1 MRHLSDVELLG
12 ELEPTVAAN
21 LERHLSLAE
30 EWLPHE
36 WLPWSRGRDF
46 TGQAG
51 LAWAPDQSALPE
63 AVRAAFEVNLLTED
77 NLPSYH
83 HALASTFGRDRAW
96 GTWVHRWT
104 AEEARH
110 AMSLRDYLLLTRAVD
125 PVALERDR
133 MTTLQR
139 GWVSNRTEMLRS
151 LAYVTFQE
159 LATRV
164 AHRNTGRLA
173 NDPVAD
179 ALLTRIAA
187 DENLHMVFYRDLMA
201 AALAIAPEQAMEAI
215 AAELRRFEMPGT
227 GIPGFLRKS
236 LLIADAGIYDARVH
250 RDEVVAPLVKY
261 WRLADLRMT
270 GDAARRAQEMLAQH
284 LDELERIAARADERQ
299 ARLQTNPRF

>member
-1 MRHLSDVELLG
+1 MRHLSDLELLG

-21 LERHLSLAE
+21 LERHLSMAE

-46 TGQAG
+46 TGQTG

-83 HALASTFGRDRAW
+83 HALATMFGRDRAW

-133 MTTLQR
+133 MTTMQR
-139 GWVSNRTEMLRS
+139 GWVSHRTEMLRS

-179 ALLTRIAA
+179 ALLTRIAS

-261 WRLADLRMT
+261 WRLADLRVT
-270 GDAARRAQEMLAQH
+270 DDTARRAQEMLAQH
-284 LDELERIAARADERQ
+284 LDELELIAVRADARR
-299 ARLQTNPRF
+299 ARLLTNPRF